1 MAVNPTM
8 FDLNDLPDPPRLI
21 RQDAVALGNTVS
33 INGTSYDVR
42 NVDGIEFIII
52 NGELYNLKTDA
63 NGPYI
68 MMANGFI
75 QPVSGGRR
83 RSRKSRRRSRRV

>member
-21 RQDAVALGNTVS
+21 RQDAVALGNTVR

-63 NGPYI
+63 NGRYI
-68 MMANGFI
+68 MMADGFT